1 MRTALAHR
9 PRAGSVLRALTI
21 VLTVAML
28 VLGVLAAHHEANVSA
43 SSSHTVIQDPH
54 GIPASADGS
63 DTVAAGVNVFA
74 TLAAG
79 CVLLALCCVF
89 ALALLNRSHWL
100 AALARYLGAI
110 PADRQRPPLIPLARF
125 FRLPEPSL
133 TALSISRT

>member
-1 MRTALAHR
+1 MRTAFAHR
-9 PRAGSVLRALTI
+9 PHPGFVLRTLTI

-28 VLGVLAAHHEANVSA
+28 ALGVLAAHHEANVSA
-43 SSSHTVIQDPH
+43 NASHTVIQDPH
-54 GIPASADGS
+54 GISASSNDPEA
-63 DTVAAGVNVFA
+63 VAAGVNVFA

-89 ALALLNRSHWL
+89 ALALLNRFQWL

-110 PADRQRPPLIPLARF
+110 AADQQRPPLLPLARF
-125 FRLPEPSL
+125 LRLPEPSL